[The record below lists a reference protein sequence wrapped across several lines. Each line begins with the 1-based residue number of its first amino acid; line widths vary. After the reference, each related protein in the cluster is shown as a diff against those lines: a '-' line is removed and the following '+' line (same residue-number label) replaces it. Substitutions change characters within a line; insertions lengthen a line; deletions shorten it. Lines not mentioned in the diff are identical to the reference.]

1 MTSSEVRK
9 YYDET
14 NQKWYFSVVDVVALT
29 NSSKN
34 PQNYWKVL
42 KNRLKKEQNELV
54 TKCNR
59 LKMKARDGKSYLTDA
74 ADQETLTELIKLI
87 PGARVNDLAA
97 CFEPFVVNPPL
108 LSKEGLRGG
117 EPEKLPP
124 RPSDTPPSQGGE
136 DTAAELLLDAYQT
149 DDAIFIAAFV
159 AGVSLADLN
168 IEVSSRKII
177 IEGKRAK
184 PPADYF
190 TQELLWLSFS
200 RELELPFPVDADRA
214 QASESQGQ
222 LTIRLPKA
230 EVPKM

>member
-1 MTSSEVRK
+1 MTGEEVRR
-9 YYDET
+9 YHDEISG
-14 NQKWYFSVVDVVALT
+14 KWYFSVVDIIALT
-29 NSSKN
+29 TLSKN

-42 KNRLKKEQNELV
+42 KNRLKKEGDQLV
-54 TKCNR
+54 TLCNQ

-87 PGARVNDLAA
+87 PGARVNDLAS
-97 CFEPFVVNPPL
+97 CFEPFVPSPPAKGE
-108 LSKEGLRGG
+108 SEGV
-117 EPEKLPP
+117 E
-124 RPSDTPPSQGGE
+124 
-136 DTAAELLLDAYQT
+136 AELLLDAYQT
-149 DDAIFIAAFV
+149 DDAIFIEAFV

-184 PPADYF
+184 PPGDYF

-214 QASESQGQ
+214 QASESQGH

-230 EVPKM
+230 